1 MGFIE
6 TLLSWDT
13 SLFLIING
21 SHNAYFDKFMFVFS
35 DKLVWIPFYLAL
47 VFEIYRSKKKDS
59 IWIILALILCVV
71 LADQIS
77 SSIIKDAVQRYRP
90 SRNESL
96 QGLIHI
102 VNGYKGGK
110 YGFVSSHA
118 ANTFGIALLSSLI
131 YRNGLYSFIVFTW
144 VAITSYSRIYLGV
157 HYPADVLGGF
167 IVGILV
173 ALICFGILK
182 KYKPQIVNEFESLTY
197 KRFTLSSLVLM
208 VSILSIAIYSF
219 LWL

>member
-1 MGFIE
+1 MEFIE
-6 TLLSWDT
+6 TLIKWDT
-13 SLFLIING
+13 NLFIIING
-21 SHNAYFDKFMFVFS
+21 FHNAYFDKFMFVFS
-35 DKLVWIPFYLAL
+35 DKLVWIPFYLAII
-47 VFEIYRSKKKDS
+47 FEIYRSKKKES
-59 IWIILALILCVV
+59 IWIILAMILCVA

-77 SSIIKDAVQRYRP
+77 SSIIKDAVQRFRP

-144 VAITSYSRIYLGV
+144 VVITSYSRIYLGV

-167 IVGILV
+167 FVGTFA

-182 KYKPQIVNEFESLTY
+182 RYKPQIVNDFESLSY
-197 KRFTLSSLVLM
+197 KRFYLASM
-208 VSILSIAIYSF
+208 VMMISILIIGIYSF
-219 LWL
+219 LF